1 MRIGYVPG
9 VTPGKWV
16 KRWNERNRADPL
28 HLLQIEQAEQRASLD
43 QDLVD
48 LCFVRDLAEVDG
60 LHVIRLYEELQ
71 VVVAS
76 TENPISVMEE
86 IRSSEF
92 ADEHRFEPGAD
103 LTERQAVEA
112 AASGSGV
119 VVLPMS
125 VARLHARKD
134 VAAVVISDLEPI
146 PVALA
151 FPRDKDSDPVQE
163 FIGVVRGRTLRSSR

>member
-1 MRIGYVPG
+1 
-9 VTPGKWV
+9 VTPDKWV
-16 KRWNERNRADPL
+16 KRWNERNRADLL
-28 HLLQIEQAEQRASLD
+28 HLIHVEQADQRVSLD

-48 LCFVRDLAEVDG
+48 LCFVRDLTEVDG

-76 TENPISVMEE
+76 TEHPISVMDE
-86 IRSSEF
+86 ISSSDF
-92 ADEHRFEPGAD
+92 ADEHRFQPGTD

-125 VARLHARKD
+125 VARLYARKD
-134 VAAVVISDLEPI
+134 VTAVVISDLEPI

-151 FPRDKDSDPVQE
+151 FGRDKDSARVQE
-163 FIGVVRGRTLRSSR
+163 FVGVVRGRTARSSR